1 MSRTLSLVH
10 GGLTAA
16 RELTRRGRR
25 PEALTR
31 LRQLLATADVPP
43 ATAAE
48 AHRLAAELL
57 IDGDRFGAARRHL
70 RAARGL
76 EPRCAAT
83 FYLAGLSSERDPDGN
98 DRRAAVRFR
107 RATELEPTNAT
118 YRAAFGRALVRA
130 GMVNAGARELE
141 AAAELAAGDLTVLR
155 LVVGALLEG
164 GRTTAARRVVQ
175 KARFLRPACASVAG
189 LWNRVRF
196 EAARQ
201 SQRSHRGVQD
211 ARAAR
216 EGRPLLPFLRVVG
229 TSEAWR
235 GDVVSAPRPHFA
247 RLRATRG

>member
-10 GGLTAA
+10 GGMTAA
-16 RELTRRGRR
+16 RDLARRGRR
-25 PEALTR
+25 SEALTR
-31 LRQLLATADVPP
+31 LRQLLATADVPA

-57 IDGDRFGAARRHL
+57 IDRDRFGAARRHL
-70 RAARGL
+70 RAALGL
-76 EPRCAAT
+76 EPRCAAAY
-83 FYLAGLSSERDPDGN
+83 YLAGLASERDPAGN

-107 RATELEPTNAT
+107 RASELEPTNAT

-130 GMVNAGARELE
+130 GLVTAGARELE
-141 AAAELAAGDLTVLR
+141 AAADTTDLTVLR
-155 LVVGALLEG
+155 VAVDGLLEG
-164 GRTTAARRVVQ
+164 GRTVAARRVVQ
-175 KARFLRPACASVAG
+175 KARFLRPSCASVAG

-211 ARAAR
+211 AHAAR

-229 TSEAWR
+229 GSEAWR

>member
-10 GGLTAA
+10 GGLATA
-16 RELTRRGRR
+16 RELSRRGRR
-25 PEALTR
+25 SEALIR
-31 LRQLLATADVPP
+31 LRQLLATADVPS

-57 IDGDRFGAARRHL
+57 IDRDRFGAARRHL
-70 RAARGL
+70 RAALGL

-83 FYLAGLSSERDPDGN
+83 FYLAGLASERDPSGH

-130 GMVNAGARELE
+130 GIVNAGARQLE
-141 AAAELAAGDLTVLR
+141 AAAETTDLTVLR
-155 LVVGALLEG
+155 VAVDGLLEG
-164 GRTTAARRVVQ
+164 GRTAAARRVVQ
-175 KARFLRPACASVAG
+175 RARFLRPACASVAG
-189 LWNRVRF
+189 MWNRVRF
-196 EAARQ
+196 EAARL
-201 SQRSHRGVQD
+201 SQRSHRGAQE

-216 EGRPLLPFLRVVG
+216 DGRPLLPFLRVVG
-229 TSEAWR
+229 GSEAWR
-235 GDVVSAPRPHFA
+235 GDVVSVPRPHFA

>member
-16 RELTRRGRR
+16 RELARRGRR
-25 PEALTR
+25 AEALTR

-57 IDGDRFGAARRHL
+57 IDRDRFGAARRHL
-70 RAARGL
+70 RAALGL
-76 EPRCAAT
+76 EPNCAAA
-83 FYLAGLSSERDPDGN
+83 FYLAGLASERDPAGN

-107 RATELEPTNAT
+107 RASELEPTNAN

-130 GMVNAGARELE
+130 NLVNAGTRELE
-141 AAAELAAGDLTVLR
+141 AAAQTADLTVLR
-155 LVVGALLEG
+155 VAVDGLLEG
-164 GRTTAARRVVQ
+164 GRTAAARRVVQ

-201 SQRSHRGVQD
+201 SQRSHRGAQD
-211 ARAAR
+211 AHAAR

-229 TSEAWR
+229 ASEAWR
-235 GDVVSAPRPHFA
+235 GDVVSVPRPHLA

>member
-16 RELTRRGRR
+16 RELIRRGRR

-31 LRQLLATADVPP
+31 LRQLLAGSDVAP
-43 ATAAE
+43 AAAAE

-57 IDGDRFGAARRHL
+57 IDFDRFGAARRHL
-70 RAARGL
+70 RAALGL
-76 EPRCAAT
+76 EPGCAAT
-83 FYLAGLSSERDPDGN
+83 FYLAGLASERDPAGD

-107 RATELEPTNAT
+107 RASELEPTNAN

-130 GMVNAGARELE
+130 NLVNAGARELE
-141 AAAELAAGDLTVLR
+141 AAAALAAGDLTVLR
-155 LVVGALLEG
+155 LVVSGLLEA
-164 GRTTAARRVVQ
+164 GRSAAAQRVVL

-189 LWNRVRF
+189 LWNQVRF

-201 SQRSHRGVQD
+201 SQRSHRGAQD
-211 ARAAR
+211 AHAAR

-229 TSEAWR
+229 AEGWR
-235 GDVVSAPRPHFA
+235 SDVVSAPRPHLA